1 MNIENLL
8 NKAANEMCSH
18 YYFDYY
24 VINKSEQLKEAT
36 SQERRE
42 LLKNNYN
49 YQFYPK
55 YIKYF
60 NKAAEMFAIREDF
73 NANLFIDSILSNDFL
88 YPPQIPQ
95 EKNWKTYLRNSQE
108 KEIVNSSFET
118 AVKVK
123 DFFLFLGKRKISD
136 LLNDYFNKV
145 KILNDYGNDRLDLS
159 VLCFSKSFKE
169 FSKKENMMIDFKEE
183 QSKINEKIK
192 NKIKEKLNDD
202 FFEEEN

>member
-8 NKAANEMCSH
+8 NKAANEMCSR

-73 NANLFIDSILSNDFL
+73 NANLFIDLILSNDFL

-108 KEIVNSSFET
+108 KEVVNSSFET

-123 DFFLFLGKRKISD
+123 DFFLFLGKRSVFD
-136 LLNDYFNKV
+136 LLKDYFNKI
-145 KILNDYGNDRLDLS
+145 KILNDYGEGKLDLS

-169 FSKKENMMIDFKEE
+169 FAKKENMMIDFFEE
-183 QSKINEKIK
+183 QNKINEKIK

>member
-8 NKAANEMCSH
+8 NKNANDLCSY
-18 YYFDYY
+18 YYFKHY
-24 VINKSEQLKEAT
+24 VVNRSEQIGEISLN
-36 SQERRE
+36 ERKV

-55 YIKYF
+55 YIKFF
-60 NKAAEMFAIREDF
+60 NKAAEMFSLREDF
-73 NANLFIDSILSNDFL
+73 EAELFIDSVLAEGFL

-95 EKNWKTYLRNSQE
+95 EKNWKIYLRNSQE
-108 KEIVNSSFET
+108 KEIIVNNSFET

-123 DFFLFLGKRKISD
+123 DFFVFLGKRKISD

-145 KILNDYGNDRLDLS
+145 KILNDYGNDHLDLS

-192 NKIKEKLNDD
+192 NKIKEKLGED
-202 FFEEEN
+202 FEEEK